1 MEGLRT
7 FAQPSAC
14 FSMWTDDGFARDVL
28 PAFRPNLQKRCTT
41 ICALRAGCQAV
52 NSCAAQHS
60 GQLLMFEGKT
70 CSPFGSFTN
79 VAMPFHHLS
88 QSPISEGHLSQSFWQ
103 RARRQHLV
111 LANNGSW
118 TH

>member
-60 GQLLMFEGKT
+60 GQLLMFEGK
-70 CSPFGSFTN
+70 SRSHFRSFTTYPRFI
-79 VAMPFHHLS
+79 VAFF
-88 QSPISEGHLSQSFWQ
+88 SFS
-103 RARRQHLV
+103 L
-111 LANNGSW
+111 L
-118 TH
+118 